1 MAPKFQVEF
10 SCVVMPCSVVVGYQL
25 FGGPILYH
33 NTWRHNPREIDMY
46 HDERHVQILHIVDSH
61 SRATGVFSTLQTNAA
76 KDI

>member
-1 MAPKFQVEF
+1 
-10 SCVVMPCSVVVGYQL
+10 
-25 FGGPILYH
+25 LYH